1 MEHPDKI
8 VEQADTTVEES
19 GQLDSFTIQ
28 RTTLNYI
35 IIAAVFF
42 ALGGGMTLIT
52 TQPFA
57 QANQDENQQLIEQAV
72 AAVLDARNEPT
83 AVQQVAQAAVNN
95 RLDVGVDDDP
105 TYGPDDAAV
114 VIVEFSDFNCPYCGR
129 FANETLPLLRDNY
142 GDYVRFAYRDFP
154 VLGDSSLQ
162 AAIAAECA
170 GDQGAFWEFHDL
182 LFANQGGFN
191 QELFLS
197 FAEQLTL
204 NVSEFTACQNDETTR
219 EEVLADYAV
228 AQRLG
233 ATGTPTF
240 FINGVRVIGAQ
251 PYEVF
256 ATIIDEELALADS
269 P

>member
-8 VEQADTTVEES
+8 TEQVDTTVEES

-83 AVQQVAQAAVNN
+83 AVQQVAQAAGIN
-95 RLDVGVDDDP
+95 RLDVDVDDDP
-105 TYGPDDAAV
+105 TYGSDDAAV

-170 GDQGAFWEFHDL
+170 GDDWLSGRASGDHRQSPSAGGRQPAAGGYPGPAGAADRPRLPLRQAGHR
-182 LFANQGGFN
+182 GG
-191 QELFLS
+191 QHRGARGSAHAGLRRLYDP
-197 FAEQLTL
+197 AAVRRLDHHRRHHRRAGQLR
-204 NVSEFTACQNDETTR
+204 QPR
-219 EEVLADYAV
+219 
-228 AQRLG
+228 RL
-233 ATGTPTF
+233 
-240 FINGVRVIGAQ
+240 RR
-251 PYEVF
+251 
-256 ATIIDEELALADS
+256 S
-269 P
+269 R